1 MEMLNFIENIQKQKL
16 IAEIEKFKTESLKTH
31 VVKVWADSYEN
42 SDPFSYVINEENN
55 QVWWMKTQAHQLWE
69 MWQAAKL
76 EVGSELQSYIAVWSF
91 RATNDG
97 EDYIVVD
104 ANILAKKIEELT
116 GANS

>member
-1 MEMLNFIENIQKQKL
+1 MNIQKERE
-16 IAEIEKFKTESLKTH
+16 AFETEMKSKCIFDLDYVQYHDVSNK
-31 VVKVWADSYEN
+31 
-42 SDPFSYVINEENN
+42 YVIQNDLTGDEFHTALGAS
-55 QVWWMKTQAHQLWE
+55 QVVNSAWL

-76 EVGSELQSYIAVWSF
+76 EVGSELQSYIAVQSF
-91 RATNDG
+91 SATNDG